1 MRGADPL
8 VEDDKGR
15 NPLLY
20 AKDKIKDENDEW
32 LRSVVGVL
40 EDTMDVN
47 KGVLQRIRGAF
58 VLDQPVYK
66 IRRSR
71 KTMFGYFGMMI
82 VSQLLL

>member
-47 KGVLQRIRGAF
+47 KGVL
-58 VLDQPVYK
+58 
-66 IRRSR
+66 
-71 KTMFGYFGMMI
+71 
-82 VSQLLL
+82 